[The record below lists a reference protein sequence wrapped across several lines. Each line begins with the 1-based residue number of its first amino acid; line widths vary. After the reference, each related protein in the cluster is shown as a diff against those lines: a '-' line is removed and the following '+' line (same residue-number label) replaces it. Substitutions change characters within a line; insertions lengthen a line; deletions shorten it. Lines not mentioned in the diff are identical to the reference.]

1 MTMNTQ
7 TAVNLD
13 LVNFRYSITHTPN
26 SESGANI
33 QELIIG
39 YGTHKL
45 TLEYCGSRS
54 TANESK
60 ASGEADICL
69 FSMMAD
75 VSEATRDT
83 RFIKID
89 HKEVKGDDVEIAGR
103 INLNRYRW
111 GAAQ

>member
-1 MTMNTQ
+1 MNNQ

-13 LVNFRYSITHTPN
+13 LVNFSYSITHTPN
-26 SESGANI
+26 SESGANT

-45 TLEYCGSRS
+45 TLEYCGSRN
-54 TANESK
+54 TAHESQT
-60 ASGEADICL
+60 SGAADICL

-75 VSEATRDT
+75 ISEATRNT

-89 HKEVKGDDVEIAGR
+89 NKKVKGDDVEIVGR
-103 INLNRYRW
+103 INLNRYTW